1 MRVDC
6 FAEVALG
13 AGCQLVNWLASPALG
28 PPAAGHVVREQTLGK
43 MVQDC
48 SHSVCMS
55 VSVFMCKPSPYYL
68 SAGECEVVCV
78 RVCVHVCACV
88 SAYYYYLSVCAM

>member
-1 MRVDC
+1 MS
-6 FAEVALG
+6 AGLLLG
-13 AGCQLVNWLASPALG
+13 LLVSG
-28 PPAAGHVVREQTLGK
+28 YVVREQILGK

-68 SAGECEVVCV
+68 SMGDCEVVY
-78 RVCVHVCACV
+78 VCVCAC
-88 SAYYYYLSVCAM
+88 